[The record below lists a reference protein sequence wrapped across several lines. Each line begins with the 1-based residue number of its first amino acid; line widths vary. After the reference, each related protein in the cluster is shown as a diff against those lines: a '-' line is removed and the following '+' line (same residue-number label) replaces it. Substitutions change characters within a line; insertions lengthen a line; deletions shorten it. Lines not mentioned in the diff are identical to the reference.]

1 MANED
6 LKEILENLDLL
17 VMMDE
22 LEEVV

>member
-1 MANED
+1 MVKED

-17 VMMDE
+17 VMMDG